1 MSWWPGGALC
11 LISIFFAEET
21 RELKMW
27 VLDTSG
33 TLELVGHSVSLLSLL
48 ISILI
53 LSSFR

>member
-1 MSWWPGGALC
+1 MFHHA
-11 LISIFFAEET
+11 AEET